1 MNLEKKSNKTK
12 TKTKTKGKRG
22 RKPTSK
28 IISIKSEN
36 KQLNDDLIAHLPLDE
51 ETLKKYLNESD
62 SEQDINFNNK
72 KIDIFFETTNE
83 KKNNVVILKEEIKK
97 LKKQI
102 DFLKKENGIK
112 ENKVFKTNI
121 HFYNET
127 LKDNINTDSKT
138 DFACWWC
145 CHKFNNLPFGIPN
158 KILNNTY
165 HVFGNFCSF
174 NCAAAHIH
182 TLKDWN
188 ISERLSLL
196 HNMYYSIYNMDEYE
210 TIKSAPAKETLKLF
224 GGPLTIDEFRD
235 STKNINRDYRLIIPP
250 MTSIM
255 PLVEENNKEKNKCHY
270 STNKN
275 IPLNNLKMS
284 SKIEKLKLKRTKP
297 LHSTKYSLIET
308 MGLKTD

>member
-1 MNLEKKSNKTK
+1 M
-12 TKTKTKGKRG
+12 
-22 RKPTSK
+22 
-28 IISIKSEN
+28 
-36 KQLNDDLIAHLPLDE
+36 
-51 ETLKKYLNESD
+51 LKD
-62 SEQDINFNNK
+62 
-72 KIDIFFETTNE
+72 
-83 KKNNVVILKEEIKK
+83 EIKK

-121 HFYNET
+121 NFYNET
-127 LKDNINTDSKT
+127 IKKT
-138 DFACWWC
+138 ITNESCTNYACWWC
-145 CHKFNNLPFGIPN
+145 CHNFTNLPIGVPN
-158 KILNNTY
+158 KIIDNIY

-188 ISERLSLL
+188 VSERLSLL
-196 HNMYYSIYNMDEYE
+196 HNMYYSIYNLDEYE

-224 GGPLTIDEFRD
+224 GGPLTIEEFRS
-235 STKNINRDYRLIIPP
+235 STHNVNRDYRLIIPP